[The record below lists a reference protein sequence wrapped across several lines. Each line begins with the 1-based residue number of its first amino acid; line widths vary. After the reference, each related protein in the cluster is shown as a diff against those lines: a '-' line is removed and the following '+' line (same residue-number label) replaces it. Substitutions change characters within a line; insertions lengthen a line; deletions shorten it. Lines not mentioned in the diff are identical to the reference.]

1 MSVQTPARRS
11 AWFAV
16 LTDRR
21 MVSLFFVVLVVV
33 PSFLLLA
40 RWQVHRLD
48 ERKAANSIVT
58 TNEAKPTVPVDAVMT
73 AGANPNVVGDDLQW
87 RHITATGYYDQTAT
101 QLVRQRTQDGSNG
114 YWVMTP
120 LVTAHGVL
128 AVNRG
133 WIAAGASAV
142 TSPTVPAAPIGTVS
156 VLGRVQPTED
166 AGPRPL
172 DLPIGQVT
180 DLDVRAVA
188 ASGQVYPGY
197 LQLLSSTPAETGNP
211 VLLSIPEPP
220 LDDGPHLSYALQ
232 WVTFAFIAIGGFVVL
247 LRGEARRRRED
258 EEELVSQLV

>member
-1 MSVQTPARRS
+1 VSVQTPARRS

-21 MVSLFFVVLVVV
+21 MISLFFVVLVVA

-58 TNEAKPTVPVDAVMT
+58 TNEAKSTVPVDAVMT
-73 AGANPNVVGDDLQW
+73 PGANPDVVGNDLQW
-87 RHITATGYYDQTAT
+87 RHITATGYYDQAAT

-120 LVTAHGVL
+120 LITAHGVL

-133 WIAAGASAV
+133 WIAAGSSAIS
-142 TSPTVPAAPIGTVS
+142 SPTVPAAPTGTVS
-156 VLGRVQPTED
+156 VLGRVQPTEN
-166 AGPRPL
+166 AGPRPS
-172 DLPIGQVT
+172 DLPTGQVT
-180 DLDVRAVA
+180 GLDVRAVVA
-188 ASGQVYPGY
+188 TGPVYPGY
-197 LQLLSSTPAETGNP
+197 IQLLSSTPAEIGTP
-211 VLLSIPEPP
+211 ALLTIPEPP

-232 WVTFAFIAIGGFVVL
+232 WVTFAIIAIGGFVVL

-258 EEELVSQLV
+258 QEELVSELV